1 VKQGR
6 EDVEDR
12 LVFGGRGGG
21 REGGREGGLIEAEEG
36 FEGDEE
42 GGEGSLLEDGEREH
56 VADLFHVV

>member
-1 VKQGR
+1 
-6 EDVEDR
+6 VEDR